1 MNWLE
6 YMDKDTFFHRLS
18 PVTKIL
24 WFILVS
30 IMAAVLR
37 DALQI
42 ILLLIPMVW
51 IWWKS
56 ELMRRMG
63 LLFKNLLPILLFA
76 FIMWITIGAF
86 HVDNPTSTP
95 LYQSGAICLETEDF
109 ANAIATVLRI
119 FLMVSVFYTLI
130 VTTNFSEIIYGL
142 RRLKLPY
149 PAAFGVGLVFQVI
162 PNIVR
167 EFRTIIDAQ
176 RSRGLETDKGSLISR
191 AGNYCLILVP
201 LFIRVLGTAQNMTLS
216 MYIYRLNFKT
226 PRSSLKDIHGGS
238 TDTAFLV
245 GHILFYVLIAAI
257 PWLKAIL

>member
-24 WFILVS
+24 WFVLVS
-30 IMAAVLR
+30 VMAAFLR
-37 DALQI
+37 DFTQI
-42 ILLLIPMVW
+42 VLLLLPMFW

-56 ELMRRMG
+56 ELLHRTA

-76 FIMWITIGAF
+76 FIMWLTIGAF
-86 HVDNPTSTP
+86 HTDSKDAAP
-95 LYQSGAICLETEDF
+95 LYQSGSITLETVDF
-109 ANAIATVLRI
+109 SNSIATVLRI

-167 EFRTIIDAQ
+167 EFHTIIDAQ
-176 RSRGLETDKGSLISR
+176 RSRGLETDKGSLIRR
-191 AGNYCLILVP
+191 AGNYCLLLVP

-216 MYIYRLNFKT
+216 MYIYRLNFKM
-226 PRSSLKDIHGGS
+226 PRSSVKDIHAGKA
-238 TDTAFLV
+238 DTLFLA
-245 GHILFYVLIAAI
+245 GHILFYILIAAI
-257 PWLKAIL
+257 PMILQAV